1 MPHGRALIDRK
12 VIAGNFAVT
21 SDEKDKR
28 KRKRKER
35 KEEKKR
41 KKKGSFGSVI
51 IITLSELGR
60 IRAKAVTLTIREI
73 ITHMARMKMH
83 NIY

>member
-12 VIAGNFAVT
+12 VIASNFTVT
-21 SDEKDKR
+21 SDEKENRD
-28 KRKRKER
+28 
-35 KEEKKR
+35 EKKR
-41 KKKGSFGSVI
+41 REIKKEENRFGSVLI
-51 IITLSELGR
+51 IPLSELGR

-83 NIY
+83 NLY